1 MPHKGLECVLHGLGY
16 TRNRRKLGFAL
27 DGLEHHSQQ
36 QRRRRGNWYGILL
49 LQTLSSSSSLVGSN
63 TTGGPPRLLSE
74 SSHYKLNIA
83 DEILQLYIERSVLVL
98 IETTYEILQLT
109 LRDQC

>member
-1 MPHKGLECVLHGLGY
+1 MHDMQY
-16 TRNRRKLGFAL
+16 TENQSFPSRFSQDRR
-27 DGLEHHSQQ
+27 
-36 QRRRRGNWYGILL
+36 ILKFG
-49 LQTLSSSSSLVGSN
+49 QTVFPPFL
-63 TTGGPPRLLSE
+63 TGGPPRLLSE

>member
-1 MPHKGLECVLHGLGY
+1 MVKTHIVNIFIPNVSAIK
-16 TRNRRKLGFAL
+16 
-27 DGLEHHSQQ
+27 
-36 QRRRRGNWYGILL
+36 
-49 LQTLSSSSSLVGSN
+49 SSHL
-63 TTGGPPRLLSE
+63 TGGPPRLLSE